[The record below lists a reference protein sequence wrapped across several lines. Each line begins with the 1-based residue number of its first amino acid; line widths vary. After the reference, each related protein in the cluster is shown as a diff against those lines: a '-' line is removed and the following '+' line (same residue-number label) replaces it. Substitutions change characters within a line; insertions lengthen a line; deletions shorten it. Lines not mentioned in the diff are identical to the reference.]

1 MNKLFFT
8 KGISALICT
17 IQQIISLIK
26 TFRELKKNVDLT
38 TRNFY
43 KEVTKKVFGAKIKI
57 NANFWT
63 AKTKTKNN
71 NETEKMAA
79 DGEMPKNSKK
89 KNSFFPLEFFDLRKT
104 DDFLFL

>member
-1 MNKLFFT
+1 MKKTLYI

-43 KEVTKKVFGAKIKI
+43 KELTKKVFGAI
-57 NANFWT
+57 ANIVGT
-63 AKTKTKNN
+63 AGVTYLVCTVIGTCIGGIPGKT
-71 NETEKMAA
+71 
-79 DGEMPKNSKK
+79 S
-89 KNSFFPLEFFDLRKT
+89 SYLE
-104 DDFLFL
+104 